1 MTTLTQA
8 HNEWS
13 KRAPD
18 ERFASLGAMYSAAVE
33 AHENSAQADISTKD
47 LTVDYSADGDIYLVG
62 TSGKRANMTNWSM
75 GQLARRAG
83 VPNNYLANISDNP
96 DLVAKNLNY
105 GLQLVP
111 ADEAPTCNMLFRTGR
126 PSGLQLR
133 SLTSELY
140 SRIWNSDVISSLI
153 RLEAEGPW
161 QPAPAA
167 FDGSRGLYM
176 GDRDM
181 FAFMVDNERRIFEKG
196 PGGGLSRGFFMG
208 NSEVGAGSIFVKSFY
223 YEYVCGNHRVW
234 GASNVA
240 ELRIAHIHTDFDRA
254 MSRLAVE
261 LKAYADSSGNE
272 DEAAIQSMRRME
284 IGATKE
290 ETLAAVIRFATGL
303 PQKTLALAYDTAE
316 KQIDWYGAPN
326 TVWGFA
332 GGLTQIGR
340 DAVNANE
347 RVAIDSAATKIMNLA
362 IAA

>member
-75 GQLARRAG
+75 GQLARRVG

-105 GLQLVP
+105 GLQRVP

-126 PSGLQLR
+126 ASGLQLR

-176 GDRDM
+176 GDNAGRPIPGLLGELIMDMSPACTAPRQPPISEKDRDWM
-181 FAFMVDNERRIFEKG
+181 QGSQAGARKCPAGVFPHNFYFWIE
-196 PGGGLSRGFFMG
+196 GGR
-208 NSEVGAGSIFVKSFY
+208 
-223 YEYVCGNHRVW
+223 W
-234 GASNVA
+234 
-240 ELRIAHIHTDFDRA
+240 
-254 MSRLAVE
+254 
-261 LKAYADSSGNE
+261 
-272 DEAAIQSMRRME
+272 
-284 IGATKE
+284 
-290 ETLAAVIRFATGL
+290 
-303 PQKTLALAYDTAE
+303 
-316 KQIDWYGAPN
+316 
-326 TVWGFA
+326 
-332 GGLTQIGR
+332 
-340 DAVNANE
+340 
-347 RVAIDSAATKIMNLA
+347 
-362 IAA
+362 